1 MQANN
6 INYNKITQQ
15 LIESL
20 DHRPALLLHSCCAPC
35 SSYCLEWL
43 NKYFDIT
50 VFYYNPNIEPQ
61 EEYIKRKEEQQRF
74 LTEITTLYPI
84 HFLDCDYDHDA
95 FENITKGL
103 EKEKEGGS
111 RCFKC
116 YRLRLEQ
123 TAKIAKL
130 NHFDYFGTS
139 LTVSPYK
146 NATKL
151 NEIGA
156 ELEKIYK
163 VNFLYSDFKKHDGY
177 KKSIEYS
184 KQYHLY
190 RQDYCGCHFSK
201 DERERQKEER

>member
-1 MQANN
+1 M
-6 INYNKITQQ
+6 
-15 LIESL
+15 
-20 DHRPALLLHSCCAPC
+20 
-35 SSYCLEWL
+35 
-43 NKYFDIT
+43 
-50 VFYYNPNIEPQ
+50 
-61 EEYIKRKEEQQRF
+61 
-74 LTEITTLYPI
+74 
-84 HFLDCDYDHDA
+84 
-95 FENITKGL
+95 
-103 EKEKEGGS
+103 
-111 RCFKC
+111 
-116 YRLRLEQ
+116 
-123 TAKIAKL
+123 
-130 NHFDYFGTS
+130 
-139 LTVSPYK
+139 SPYK

>member
-1 MQANN
+1 MEKINYDLKMQA
-6 INYNKITQQ
+6 IIKELPKGSTV
-15 LIESL
+15 
-20 DHRPALLLHSCCAPC
+20 LLHTCCAPC
-35 SSYCLEWL
+35 SSAVIARLANDFE
-43 NKYFDIT
+43 IT

-190 RQDYCGCHFSK
+190 RQDYSGCHFSK